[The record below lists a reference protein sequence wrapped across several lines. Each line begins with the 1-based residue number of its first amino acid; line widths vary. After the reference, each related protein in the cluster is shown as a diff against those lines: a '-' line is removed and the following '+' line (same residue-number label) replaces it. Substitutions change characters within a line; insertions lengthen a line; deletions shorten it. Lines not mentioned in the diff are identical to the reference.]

1 MNVLYGREKN
11 KNGAIE
17 IREVSCVTGRARKW
31 VLFKT
36 TATYCK
42 ETISPGRGLTK
53 KSDTL
58 SRPSAIY
65 TGPALY
71 CTARP

>member
-1 MNVLYGREKN
+1 MVLLRSVEL
-11 KNGAIE
+11 ALL
-17 IREVSCVTGRARKW
+17 TGLGRKW
-31 VLFKT
+31 LLFK
-36 TATYCK
+36 ATVMYNK

-58 SRPSAIY
+58 PRPTAIY